1 MGSFIKK
8 AFLGASAF
16 ALSISSLAVMPF
28 SQLAYADSNP
38 SCYYNG
44 YHGETNTWAGCI
56 NDQGK
61 GGLWYG
67 NNTGFGQRL
76 NKFTVREGSSTMPIP
91 FIDHLSTDYV
101 SFSVE
106 DPTIA
111 LLEDSNGTHQSS
123 TLYTMSIR
131 GVKAGNTNLVYK
143 LKSTGEVLDTVPI
156 EVHSLSF
163 PENLSVPIG
172 SARTFQISSGATIA
186 DVEAIVPSDLLEYVE
201 LNNNGSGSYTVNV
214 KSRPYLC
221 LGKGCTDA
229 DKQPVNYVN
238 LRINSKNKN
247 TGEKNA
253 SETMT
258 IWIYDQVVNDEASEA
273 TSSESAEQAN
283 EAKLRGA
290 SNALIEAV
298 MPGILNIVNGGIVSL
313 TDGSKFQASDI
324 NGLREALNA
333 GKALEIAL
341 TKPEAINVDQ
351 ATSNKMENLLPSGA
365 KGARYFDISV
375 LVSAGGRTFGK
386 LTEVNSALR
395 VNVDVSNDQPVPSG
409 YTRKYYVVR
418 LHDGIAERI
427 NATFYANSK
436 TISFDSPLFSTYLI
450 AYEDEESISAPDSG
464 YNSQVVEGSTASY
477 ATLVTISAVSIA
489 LYITYKFKKNH
500 AVKK

>member
-1 MGSFIKK
+1 MGSFINK
-8 AFLGASAF
+8 AFLGASTF

-76 NKFTVREGSSTMPIP
+76 NKFTVREGSSTLPIP
-91 FIDHLSTDYV
+91 FIDHLSTNYI

-106 DPTIA
+106 DPTVA

-123 TLYTMSIR
+123 TLYTMKIR
-131 GVKAGNTNLVYK
+131 GVKVGKTNLIYK

-156 EVHSLSF
+156 EVHSLDF
-163 PENLSVPIG
+163 QENLSVPIG
-172 SARTFQISSGATIA
+172 SDRSFQISSGSTLS
-186 DVEAIVPSDLLEYVE
+186 DVEAFVNSGFSEYVE
-201 LNNNGSGSYTVNV
+201 LNNNGGGLYTINV
-214 KSRPYLC
+214 KSRPYVIM
-221 LGKGCTDA
+221 GKGGTE
-229 DKQPVNYVN
+229 KQPVNFVN
-238 LRINSKNKN
+238 LTINSKNKSS
-247 TGEKNA
+247 GEKNS

-258 IWIYDQVVNDEASEA
+258 IWIYEQVINDEASEA
-273 TSSESAEQAN
+273 TSSESAEQIN
-283 EAKLRGA
+283 ESKLKGA

-298 MPGILNIVNGGIVSL
+298 MPGILNIVNGGTVSL

-351 ATSNKMENLLPSGA
+351 ATSNKMENLLPSGI

-386 LTEVNSALR
+386 LTEVSSALR
-395 VNVDVSNDQPVPSG
+395 VNVDVSGDQPVPSG

-418 LHDGIAERI
+418 LHDGIAEKI
-427 NATFYANSK
+427 DATFYANSK

-450 AYEDEESISAPDSG
+450 AYEDEVSMSAPDSG
-464 YNSQVVEGSTASY
+464 FNTAVSEGSTASY
-477 ATLVTISAVSIA
+477 VALAIISAVSIA

-500 AVKK
+500 TVKK